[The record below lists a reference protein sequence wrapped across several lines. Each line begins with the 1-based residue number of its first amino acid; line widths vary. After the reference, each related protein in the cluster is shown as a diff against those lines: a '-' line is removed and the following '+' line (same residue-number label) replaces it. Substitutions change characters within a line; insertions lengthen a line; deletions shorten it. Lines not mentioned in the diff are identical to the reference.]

1 MYVKMYSHHTL
12 TQLFVIILHIMTL
25 MVDILGSKTRPNSEA
40 VHEVF
45 GKIHA
50 DY

>member
-1 MYVKMYSHHTL
+1 MYVKVYSHHTL
-12 TQLFVIILHIMTL
+12 THLFVIILHIMTL